1 MSTVTVTIDGRDV
14 SVPAGS
20 GLVEAAAEIG
30 VEIPVFCYEPRIGP
44 AVGACR
50 MCLVEIEGV
59 PKLQAACATGVRD
72 GMIVSTV
79 GDKAREA
86 QEAVLEFLLLNHPLD
101 CPVCDKGGECPLQDH
116 AFRWGPGTSR
126 FLEHKRVN
134 DKPIPISPLIAL
146 DRERCILCY
155 RCSRFSAEV
164 TEDLQLIARERGAS
178 SVIATFE
185 GRPYEGHHTGNV
197 IELCP
202 VGALTSTQYRFQA
215 RPWEAPDHP
224 SIAPWDPVGSNVYN
238 TVREGRVVRVLSR
251 RNDAVDTG
259 WIDDRTRFAYAAMY
273 GPARIERPQLRP
285 NRDRPVGNRPVVEQS
300 HELAMEWLHGKL
312 TDAARKA
319 PELWVLSGSETLEVV
334 YAIQQVAAQTGG
346 RVVAAPGA
354 SAALPAASARI
365 EDLRSARHVLV
376 IGHADLLDTA
386 PSLDL
391 WIRRAAQNGAFV
403 TTVGVGGTRL
413 DGATAQHMFAG
424 PGELDAVVQRTCAS
438 IRANEGDAP
447 LVETGIV
454 VYRDGDLAPESVQA
468 LVETFQ
474 LPREGS
480 GLLAIPA
487 APNARGLAALG
498 VESATWDEILG
509 HTGGVVYVGV
519 DPERAVDR
527 SEWGPAVK
535 RAAWVVA
542 IDALPTALHGSADLV
557 IPAAWGGEQEGT
569 LVNLE
574 GRLQRMSVGAD
585 TPGEVVA
592 QLRWIAGLARRLG
605 ATVQGNAASA
615 FRQLAETSDG
625 RLPVTTHGA
634 IPHDGILGVNG
645 GAAATPIVDE
655 APQLADGEL
664 ALYVAPNLFDACEV
678 EHTEAMSF
686 LTREAVLHLN
696 RADAAELGLA
706 RGQQATVETADGRT
720 VQVAITTSRRV
731 APGHARVHA
740 GTPGFPGGR
749 TGWTSARVTGA
760 ASAPAHEHAQ
770 VAAGTP
776 AIGAGDQ
783 LDAPPTERPQDG
795 EG

>member
-1 MSTVTVTIDGRDV
+1 MASVIVTIDGRDV
-14 SVPAGS
+14 QVPAGS
-20 GLVEAAAEIG
+20 GLVEAAAELG

-59 PKLQAACATGVRD
+59 PKLQAACATSVRE
-72 GMIVSTV
+72 GMVVSTV

-116 AFRWGPGTSR
+116 AFRWGPGASR
-126 FLEHKRVN
+126 FAEAKRVN

-164 TEDLQLIARERGAS
+164 TEDLQLIARERGAN

-185 GRPYEGHHTGNV
+185 GRAWDGHHAGNV

-251 RNDAVDTG
+251 RNDAVDNG
-259 WIDDRTRFAYAAMY
+259 WIDDRTRFAYAAMN

-312 TDAARKA
+312 TAETGT

-334 YAIQQVAAQTGG
+334 HAIQQVAAQTGG

-354 SAALPAASARI
+354 SAALPANSAAI
-365 EDLRSARHVLV
+365 ADLRDVRHVLV
-376 IGHADLLDTA
+376 LGHADLLDTA
-386 PSLDL
+386 PALDL
-391 WIRRAAQNGAFV
+391 WLRKARQAGASI
-403 TTVGVGGTRL
+403 TVAGMGGTRL
-413 DGATAQHMFAG
+413 EGAGTHHEVVAA
-424 PGELDAVVQRTCAS
+424 GELDAFVTSFCERITKAMGGE
-438 IRANEGDAP
+438 NFTDP
-447 LVETGIV
+447 GIV
-454 VYRDGDLAPESVQA
+454 IHRDGELSDESVD
-468 LVETFQ
+468 LLTRTFAF
-474 LPREGS
+474 PREGS
-480 GLLAIPA
+480 GFLAIPDA
-487 APNARGLAALG
+487 ANARGLAALG
-498 VESATWDEILG
+498 VECATWDEILG

-519 DPERAVDR
+519 DPERSVDR

-542 IDALPTALHGSADLV
+542 IDALPTPLHHSADLV
-557 IPAAWGGEQEGT
+557 IPAAWGGEQDGT

-585 TPGEVVA
+585 TPGEVVP

-605 ATVQGNAASA
+605 ASVQGNAASA
-615 FRQLAETSDG
+615 FRQLAEASDG

-634 IPHDGILGVNG
+634 IPHDGILGVSG
-645 GAAATPIVDE
+645 GPAAARIADE
-655 APQLADGEL
+655 APQVADGEL
-664 ALYVAPNLFDACEV
+664 ALYVAPYLFDAPEV
-678 EHTEAMSF
+678 AHAEAMAF
-686 LTREAVLHLN
+686 LRDDAMVHLH
-696 RADAAELGLA
+696 RDDARELGVS
-706 RGQQATVETADGRT
+706 RGDRVVIGTPFGDVDAGVL
-720 VQVAITTSRRV
+720 TSRRIMR
-731 APGHARVHA
+731 GHARAYA
-740 GTPGFPGGR
+740 GTPGFAPGR
-749 TGWTSARVTGA
+749 TGWHAVSITSVSPSSST
-760 ASAPAHEHAQ
+760 SEDAQ
-770 VAAGTP
+770 VALSTP
-776 AIGAGDQ
+776 AAGAGDQ
-783 LDAPPTERPQDG
+783 LDAPPTERPADG